1 MTHSASDCP
10 TPPVDPAADP
20 RTASEHRLMVRIG
33 LVGGVFSAI
42 VCALLLY
49 DYSLR
54 RADNPAETIAFQ
66 ALRTALRENPEDD
79 ELKQQFRQ
87 LDLALREDYFRRR
100 AFASV
105 GGVLLLA
112 GVAVTLIAATRAA
125 TLNRPLPNPASF
137 GPPGDVQTPLSRLA
151 RWGIAAMGVALAL
164 TAAGLSLAYRSPL
177 ADLDET
183 AARPDADAPSP
194 VAPAAASY
202 PPPSREEIEAAWPAF
217 RGPTGDGISRFTN
230 VPKTWDA
237 LGENIRWKTEVPLP
251 GNSSPVVWKNRVF
264 LTGADEERRE
274 VFCFDTDSGE
284 LLWRAAVPGTP
295 QSTAEPPEVMED
307 TGFAA
312 PTPVTDGRHV
322 FAMFANGDMAAFDY
336 DGKLAWSHS
345 FGIPEN
351 VYGHASSLAMH
362 EGLVFVQLDQ
372 GHVPED
378 EKSRLYAMD
387 AATGAVVWEA
397 KRAVPNSWGSPIV
410 VEHDGRWQVITAAD
424 PWVIAYNPADGS
436 ELWRARCLR
445 GDCGPTPVLAGGLV
459 QIGNEYCQW
468 SAIRPDGAGDVTETH
483 IAWTAE
489 DGLPDTCSPL
499 ATEELVMLM
508 PSTGYFTGLDA
519 KTGEMLWEVEFDEYF
534 ASSPSLVGDLMY
546 LFDKEGGTWIGRPT
560 PEGCLQVSEG
570 ALGEPCATSPAF
582 QDGRIYIRGET
593 HLFCIEEN

>member
-1 MTHSASDCP
+1 
-10 TPPVDPAADP
+10 
-20 RTASEHRLMVRIG
+20 MVRIG

-66 ALRTALRENPEDD
+66 ALRTALRENPDNE

-100 AFASV
+100 AFATV

-112 GVAVTLIAATRAA
+112 GVAVSLIAATRAA
-125 TLNRPLPNPASF
+125 TLNRPLPNPASL

-177 ADLDET
+177 AELDET
-183 AARPDADAPSP
+183 AAVTDADDAPSAAR
-194 VAPAAASY
+194 VAVSY
-202 PPPSREEIEAAWPAF
+202 SPPSREEIEGAWPGF
-217 RGPTGDGISRFTN
+217 RGPSSDGISRFTN

-237 LGENIRWKTEVPLP
+237 TTGKNIRWSTEVPLP
-251 GNSSPVVWKNRVF
+251 GNSSPVVWKDRVF
-264 LTGADEERRE
+264 LTGADDERRE
-274 VFCFDTDSGE
+274 VYCFDADSGE
-284 LLWRAAVPGTP
+284 LLWQASVPGTP
-295 QSTAEPPEVMED
+295 HSTAEPPEVMDD

-312 PTPVTDGRHV
+312 PTPVTDGRHI
-322 FAMFANGDMAAFDY
+322 FAIFANGDMAAFDY

-351 VYGHASSLAMH
+351 VYGHAASLAMH
-362 EGLVFVQLDQ
+362 EGLVFVQIDQ
-372 GHVPED
+372 GYVPED

-387 AATGAVVWEA
+387 AATGAVVWEV

-459 QIGNEYCQW
+459 QIGNEYCRW
-468 SAIRPDGAGDVTETH
+468 SAIRPDGTGDVTDTH

-499 ATEELVMLM
+499 ATDELVMLM

-519 KTGEMLWEVEFDEYF
+519 RTGEMLWEVEFDDHF
-534 ASSPSLVGDLMY
+534 TSSPSLVGDLVYM
-546 LFDKEGGTWIGRPT
+546 FDKEGGSWIGRPT
-560 PEGCLQVSEG
+560 REGCEKVSEG
-570 ALGEPCATSPAF
+570 TLGEPCVTSPAF
-582 QDGRIYIRGET
+582 QDGRIYIRGEK
-593 HLFCIEEN
+593 HLFCLEED